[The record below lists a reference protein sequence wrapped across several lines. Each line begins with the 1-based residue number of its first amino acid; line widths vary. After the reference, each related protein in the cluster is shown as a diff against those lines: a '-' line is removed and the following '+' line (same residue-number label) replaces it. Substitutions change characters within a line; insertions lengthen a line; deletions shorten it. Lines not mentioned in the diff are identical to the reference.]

1 VRPSAR
7 DGTASNRRPN
17 KPRGTKNSSAT
28 TCVERGST
36 MRCWIFRTR
45 ANPHG
50 RARGR
55 GGQRTAGR
63 DAAGGALRA
72 HQGAAAQLS
81 VSQFMQD
88 KC

>member
-1 VRPSAR
+1 
-7 DGTASNRRPN
+7 
-17 KPRGTKNSSAT
+17 
-28 TCVERGST
+28 
-36 MRCWIFRTR
+36 MRCWIFRPR

-63 DAAGGALRA
+63 DAAGGARRA
-72 HQGAAAQLS
+72 HQGTAAQLS
-81 VSQFMQD
+81 VSVFMQD